1 VNTYS
6 TYFNPISTN
15 TTLSLE
21 QGKTYADAT
30 AEVQRGLQVVESV
43 CAIPKLLM
51 GDKLEVSKDMDT
63 YVRREPL
70 GVGVAICP
78 FNFPAMIP
86 LWNMVSIAAGNTL
99 IIKPSERDPGA
110 TMIIAELCER
120 AGLPAGVLSVMH
132 GSKDS

>member
-1 VNTYS
+1 M
-6 TYFNPISTN
+6 
-15 TTLSLE
+15 
-21 QGKTYADAT
+21 
-30 AEVQRGLQVVESV
+30 AEVLRGHQVVESV

-51 GDKLEVSKDMDT
+51 GDKIEVSKDMDT

-86 LWNMVSIAAGNTL
+86 LWNIVSIAAGNTL

-120 AGLPAGVLSVMH
+120 AGLPPGVISVMH